1 MAKIRNLLARRAAE
15 GIVGRVREVKHL
27 CNLFTK
33 RAPLV
38 VHLHGIPGIGKT
50 TLLEAFTRLA
60 SKHDIEVIRL
70 DCGSIEP
77 TERGFLHELGTF
89 LGTKAGSLNSLS
101 RQLEK
106 FSQRV
111 VIALDQ
117 YELFRL
123 LDSWLRQTF
132 IPTLEQDVR
141 VLLIGR
147 EPPAAGWT
155 LAHEWEG
162 LFQSL
167 TLGPLTDA
175 DSMRFLRKAGISKT
189 DASYINRF
197 ACGHPLALKL
207 AASAVLE
214 DSEFNLKGASVQRSI
229 QELTRTYLADI
240 NDRDVRRALEAAS
253 VVRRI
258 TRPVLNAMLGDIAPD
273 LYDRLA
279 ATPLVESRPDGL
291 MLHDAVRGGIATA
304 LQAGD
309 PFIFRE
315 YGRAAWHQLRSEIQR
330 VGISDLWRY
339 TADLIFL
346 IENPVVREAFFPTER
361 QQLTVEPG
369 IQKDGKHILALAK
382 RHEGS
387 TGLKTM
393 EFWWQHYPQTFHV
406 VRDEA
411 NQVVGFYCMFEPTG
425 MSEAFLTKD
434 RIISNWWDH
443 LRSHPVDDNEKVL
456 FLRRWLSS
464 TEGDSPSPAQAACF
478 LDVKRTYMELRPNLR
493 RVYVAVRNPATYMP
507 VLTKLGFFPLP
518 DCEVKIGGYAYRTVM
533 LDFGPSS
540 VDGWI
545 SRLVATELGMEE
557 NAVFLDSGAREL
569 VLEGTPVHLTKLEF
583 DVLHYLSQKEG
594 TAVSRDVLL
603 DNVWGQSYHGGSNV
617 VDVVIRSLRRKLGRR
632 ADTIES
638 VRGIG
643 YRFRKT

>member
-1 MAKIRNLLARRAAE
+1 MAKIRNLLTQRAAE
-15 GIVGRVREVKHL
+15 GIVGRVGELKHL

-33 RAPLV
+33 SAPLV

-60 SKHDIEVIRL
+60 SKNDIEVIRL
-70 DCGSIEP
+70 DCRSIEP
-77 TERGFLHELGTF
+77 TERGFLHELGAC
-89 LGTKAGSLNSLS
+89 LGTQAGSLNSLS
-101 RQLEK
+101 RQIKK

-111 VIALDQ
+111 VIALDH

-123 LDSWLRQTF
+123 LDAWLRQTF
-132 IPTLEQDVR
+132 IPALEQHVR
-141 VLLIGR
+141 VLLVGR
-147 EPPAAGWT
+147 EPPSAAWIV
-155 LAHEWEG
+155 AREWEG
-162 LFQSL
+162 LFRSL
-167 TLGPLTDA
+167 TLGPFTDA
-175 DSMRFLRKAGISKT
+175 ESMRFLLKAGISKN

-214 DSEFNLKGASVQRSI
+214 HSEFNLKGASVQRSI
-229 QELTRTYLADI
+229 QELTRNYLADI
-240 NDRDVRRALEAAS
+240 NDRDIQRALEAAS

-258 TRPVLNAMLGDIAPD
+258 TRPVLNTMLGEIAPD

-279 ATPLVESRPDGL
+279 ATPLIESRPDGL

-309 PFIFRE
+309 PFTFRE
-315 YGRAAWHQLRSEIQR
+315 YGRAAWRQLRSEIQR
-330 VGISDLWRY
+330 AGTSDLWRY

-346 IENPVVREAFFPTER
+346 IENPVVREAFFPTET
-361 QQLTVEPG
+361 QQLAVEPA
-369 IQKDGKHILALAK
+369 IHKDGKHILALAK

-387 TGLKTM
+387 TGTKTM
-393 EFWWQHYPQTFHV
+393 ELWWQHYPQAFHV

-411 NQVVGFYCMFEPTG
+411 NKVVGFYWMFDPTG
-425 MSEAFLTKD
+425 MSEAFLTQD
-434 RIISNWWDH
+434 CIISNWWDH
-443 LRSHPVDDNEKVL
+443 LRSHPVEDSEKVL
-456 FLRRWLSS
+456 FLRRWLSA

-478 LDVKRTYMELRPNLR
+478 LDIKRTYMELRPSLR
-493 RVYVAVRNPATYMP
+493 RVYLSVRNYTAYRA
-507 VLTKLGFFPLP
+507 VLMKLGFSPLP
-518 DCEVKIGGYAYRTVM
+518 NCDVEIGEYAYRTAM

-557 NAVFLDSGAREL
+557 NTFFLDSEAREL
-569 VLEGTPVHLTKLEF
+569 ILEGTRVHLTKLEF
-583 DVLHYLSQKEG
+583 DVLHYLSRKEG

-603 DNVWGQSYHGGSNV
+603 DEVWGQSYHGGSNV
-617 VDVVIRSLRRKLGRR
+617 VDVVILSLRRKLGPR
-632 ADTIES
+632 ADVIES

-643 YRFRKT
+643 YRFRKR